1 MYVYLNSFPLFGNNL
16 KTREVSIYMLRHIQ
30 PYLYQQTIFGTCA
43 QKNTLVVLPTGMGK
57 TLIALMLIA
66 HRLQNYP
73 LSKVLLL
80 SPTRPLC
87 DQHYETCKKHLQIDE
102 DKVVLVTGTVAPE
115 KRKEIY
121 EMAQVIIS
129 TPQTIEHDLINR
141 RYPLA
146 ETSLL
151 VIDEAHRAVKDY
163 SYVWIAK
170 QYQQKATHERILAL
184 TASPGS
190 DQETI
195 QEIIQ
200 NLNIEAIEVRTNE
213 DLDVKPYVQELDIQ
227 RIHVQLPPILK
238 QIQKTLKDCY
248 SAKLQTLKRYSP
260 LTNLQYYTKTQLLAL
275 QGQLQGQIA
284 QGHKDP
290 DLFKSL
296 SIAAEAI
303 KIQHGLELLETQGLE
318 PLQQYLAQIQTQAQ
332 AGKSKAVQNLVQDLH
347 FKTAILQMEKALSEK
362 QEHPKLTLL
371 KKILQEEV
379 QKNPSAKIIVFN
391 QYRDQIQHMKKEFD
405 QLGLNSEIFVG
416 QAKKK
421 DTGLSQKEQK
431 QVIDRFRNGEFNIL
445 LSTSVGEEG
454 LDIPVVDL
462 VIFYESIPSAIRSI
476 QRKGRTARGEKGRVI
491 LLTTQDTRDESYHW
505 TAHHK
510 EKRMHRVL
518 QSFKHQFQK
527 PTPKEESLERF
538 IPEGEDIQIYA
549 DHREKDSALL
559 KELIDLGV
567 HLKLEKLDV
576 ADYLLSERVAVEFKE
591 VGDFVN
597 SIIDGR
603 LLEQLKELARYER
616 PLLVIQGTEDLYS
629 QRNIHPNAIR
639 GMLATITVNYKI
651 PLLQTKN
658 QKETA
663 ALFAIIAKR
672 EQEKQPTTFTH
683 HISKPLSDKDLQEY
697 IVSSL
702 PGIGLQVAKPLLA
715 HFETVRK
722 VFRASEQELQDVPLI
737 GKGKAKKISDVL
749 DKRYED

>member
-1 MYVYLNSFPLFGNNL
+1 
-16 KTREVSIYMLRHIQ
+16 MLRNIQ
-30 PYLYQQTIFGTCA
+30 PYLYQQTIFGTCS

-57 TLIALMLIA
+57 TLIALMLIS

-73 LSKVLLL
+73 QSKVLLL
-80 SPTRPLC
+80 TPTRPLC
-87 DQHYETCKKHLQIDE
+87 DQHYETCKNHLEIPP
-102 DKVVLVTGTVAPE
+102 DKIVLVTGTVAPE

-121 EMAQVIIS
+121 ETAQIIIS

-151 VIDEAHRAVKDY
+151 IIDEAHRAVKDY

-170 QYQQKATHERILAL
+170 QYQQKAKHERILAL

-195 QEIIQ
+195 QEVIH
-200 NLNIEAIEVRTNE
+200 NLGIESIEVRTN
-213 DLDVKPYVQELDIQ
+213 DDPDVKPYAQEMDIQ
-227 RIHVQLPPILK
+227 RIHVQLPPAMK

-248 SAKLQTLKRYSP
+248 HDKLQLLKQHSH
-260 LTNLQYYTKTQLLAL
+260 LANIQYYTKTQLLAL

-290 DLFKSL
+290 ELFKSI

-318 PLQQYLAQIQTQAQ
+318 PLEQYLTQIQTQAQ
-332 AGKSKAVQNLVQDLH
+332 AGKSKAVQNLVQDLY
-347 FKTAILQMEKALSEK
+347 FKTAVLQMGKALSEN
-362 QEHPKLTLL
+362 QEHPKLTAL
-371 KKILQEEV
+371 KKILLDEV
-379 QKNPSAKIIVFN
+379 KKNPFAKIIVFN
-391 QYRDQIQHMKKEFD
+391 QYRDQIQHMQKEFN

-421 DTGLSQKEQK
+421 ESGLSQKEQK
-431 QVIDRFRNGEFNIL
+431 QVIDRFRNGEFNVL

-462 VIFYESIPSAIRSI
+462 VVFYESIPSAIRSI

-491 LLTTQDTRDESYHW
+491 LLTTKDTRDESYHW

-510 EKRMHRVL
+510 EKRMHRIL
-518 QSFKHQFQK
+518 QDFKHQFQK
-527 PTPKEESLERF
+527 LSLPKEEPLSKF
-538 IPEGEDIQIYA
+538 ISEEQNIQIYV
-549 DHREKDSALL
+549 DHREKDSTLL

-591 VGDFVN
+591 VSDFVN

-603 LLEQLKELARYER
+603 LLEQLKELVRYER

-629 QRNIHPNAIR
+629 QRNIHPNALR
-639 GMLATITVNYKI
+639 GMLATITVSYKI
-651 PLLQTKN
+651 PILQTKN
-658 QKETA
+658 PKETA

-672 EQEKQPTTFTH
+672 EQEKQSSPFTLH
-683 HISKPLSDKDLQEY
+683 TSKPLSDKELQEY

-702 PGIGLQVAKPLLA
+702 PNIGPQVVKPLLT
-715 HFETVRK
+715 HFGTVRS
-722 VFRASEQELQDVPLI
+722 VFTASEQDLQHIPLI
-737 GKGKAKKISDVL
+737 GPLKSKKIKEIL
-749 DKRYED
+749 DKKYEP